1 MPAMLHV
8 DVVRHLLAVHLG
20 TKDRVLKDEVVGHDL
35 GTEDVAAMVDVAQEH
50 VERAHPLLQALLEQR
65 PFLAG
70 HDPRDHVEGDQA
82 FGGFGLPIDREG
94 NADAAE

>member
-1 MPAMLHV
+1 M
-8 DVVRHLLAVHLG
+8 RHLLAIHLG

-35 GTEDVAAMVDVAQEH
+35 GAEDVTAVIDVAQEH
-50 VERAHPLLQALLEQR
+50 VERAHPLLQAFLEQR

-70 HDPRDHVEGDQA
+70 HDPRDHVKGDQA
-82 FGGFGLPIDREG
+82 LRGFGVAIDREG